1 MPAGNDASAA
11 AAELADQIGSG
22 SGNADALIKSTRS
35 RYQGDLGQAQL
46 QQAEDV
52 DVDLG
57 AVAKAAGVESEI
69 LSATLRGDHVVFVY
83 EDENGRAVKDVVAA
97 EDLGKAP
104 AAPKPE
110 KKAKKSAHNKADA
123 YDPKI
128 RFGLGAIRG
137 VGESALEAVL
147 EARQAGPFKDLF
159 DFAQRVDARRVNKGV
174 LEALVQWTRANV
186 GVICARQYERA
197 DHARY
202 VIGTLAAKAR
212 AVPAATHANADAMV
226 SLALAI
232 RVLGRSATMQFAET
246 EDEVRAWVFAA
257 VVAIAVRVARFAKG
271 TLGTPEATPELD
283 PWVVL
288 PVAGTNE
295 PRATALT
302 T

>member
-52 DVDLG
+52 EVDLG

-110 KKAKKSAHNKADA
+110 KKAKKSKKADEKA
-123 YDPKI
+123 
-128 RFGLGAIRG
+128 
-137 VGESALEAVL
+137 EA
-147 EARQAGPFKDLF
+147 
-159 DFAQRVDARRVNKGV
+159 
-174 LEALVQWTRANV
+174 
-186 GVICARQYERA
+186 
-197 DHARY
+197 
-202 VIGTLAAKAR
+202 
-212 AVPAATHANADAMV
+212 
-226 SLALAI
+226 
-232 RVLGRSATMQFAET
+232 
-246 EDEVRAWVFAA
+246 
-257 VVAIAVRVARFAKG
+257 
-271 TLGTPEATPELD
+271 EATDAE
-283 PWVVL
+283 
-288 PVAGTNE
+288 
-295 PRATALT
+295 
-302 T
+302 